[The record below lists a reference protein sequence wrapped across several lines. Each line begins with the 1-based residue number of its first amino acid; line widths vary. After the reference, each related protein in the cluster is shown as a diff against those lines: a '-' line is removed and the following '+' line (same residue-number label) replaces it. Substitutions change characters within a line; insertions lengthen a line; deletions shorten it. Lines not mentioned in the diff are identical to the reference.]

1 MGAFLTDI
9 DSIKERGFVN
19 KNVENNI
26 ITTTLR
32 RVQDTMLLPILGT
45 TFFKRLLQGVEDS
58 NLTVNETTL
67 LNDYILDFLTAA
79 VDYRIVKPLSYEIRS
94 KVVGQ
99 AKDEHIQP
107 ATQSQINELQDSL
120 FDDVEVYREKLIGYL
135 KDNCTLFPTY
145 NEYLCNFETIAPD
158 QGETRT
164 RIRFI

>member
-58 NLTVNETTL
+58 DLTTDETTL
-67 LNDYILDFLTAA
+67 LNDYILDYLVAC

-107 ATQSQINELQDSL
+107 ATQSQINELEDSL
-120 FDDVEVYREKLIGYL
+120 FKDMEVYREKLVGYL
-135 KDNCTLFPTY
+135 KDNCTLFTEY
-145 NEYLCNFETIAPD
+145 NEYICSFENIAPD
-158 QGETRT
+158 NGEART
-164 RIRFI
+164 RIRFA

>member
-58 NLTVNETTL
+58 DLTADETTL
-67 LNDYILDFLTAA
+67 LNDYILDYLVAC

-99 AKDEHIQP
+99 ARDEHIQP
-107 ATQSQINELQDSL
+107 ASQSQINELEDSL
-120 FDDVEVYREKLIGYL
+120 LEDVNVYRNKLIGYL

-145 NEYLCNFETIAPD
+145 NEYLCTFETIAPD
-158 QGETRT
+158 KGETRT

>member
-58 NLTVNETTL
+58 DLTVNETTL
-67 LNDYILDFLTAA
+67 LNDYILDFLVAC
-79 VDYRIVKPLSYEIRS
+79 VDYRIVNGDLVATVGAVPIPDYKVDINIYCRFGNSMSSNITYES
-94 KVVGQ
+94 VLL
-99 AKDEHIQP
+99 
-107 ATQSQINELQDSL
+107 T
-120 FDDVEVYREKLIGYL
+120 LI
-135 KDNCTLFPTY
+135 
-145 NEYLCNFETIAPD
+145 
-158 QGETRT
+158 
-164 RIRFI
+164 